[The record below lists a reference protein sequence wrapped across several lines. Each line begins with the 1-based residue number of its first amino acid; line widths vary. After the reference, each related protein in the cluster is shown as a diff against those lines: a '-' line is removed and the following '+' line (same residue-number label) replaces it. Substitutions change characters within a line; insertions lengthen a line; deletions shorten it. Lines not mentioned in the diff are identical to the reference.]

1 MATIQLQPPPPFN
14 FKTPDDWPR
23 WRRRFEQFRVA
34 SGLGEQSAAKQIST
48 LLYCLGEEAESVL
61 TSTNATAEERGV
73 YSTVMGKFDAFF
85 QVRRN
90 VIFERARF
98 NRRNQLL
105 GETAEQYI
113 MALYTLAANCNY
125 GAMEAEMIRDR
136 LVVGIRDT
144 SLSERLQLDP
154 ELTLEKAKKAI
165 RQREAVHEQ
174 QNILSG
180 TDTPS
185 LEAVY
190 PSGRRRRTHDHRRDQ
205 QHRGNRS
212 FNAGAGK
219 GRQKPTGKQC
229 TRCGKE
235 QHTRDKCPA
244 KDATCHKCR
253 KKGHYSTQCFAKNVS
268 ALSPETSGLDTAFL
282 DAATSTSQEAAWFTD
297 IKVGEQM
304 VKFKL
309 DTGAEVTAI
318 SHTTYQ
324 QLPDAPPL
332 STPSRVLCGP
342 ARKPLQV
349 LGQCEIDLS
358 YRERS
363 TKQQLFV
370 VAELKSNLL
379 GLPAIQALNLAARLD
394 ETADITPL
402 TAPSI
407 HKQFPKVFQG
417 LGNLGEEYEIKLK
430 PDATPFSLFTPRR
443 VPLPLRGKV
452 MDELERMETM
462 GVISKVDVPTP

>member
-23 WRRRFEQFRVA
+23 WRRRFGQFRVA

-61 TSTNATAEERGV
+61 TSTNATQEERQV
-73 YSTVMGKFDAFF
+73 YSAVMGKFDAFF

-98 NRRNQLL
+98 NRRNQNP

-125 GAMEAEMIRDR
+125 GDMEAEMIRDR

-144 SLSERLQLDP
+144 PLSERLQLDAD
-154 ELTLEKAKKAI
+154 LTLEKAKKAI

-185 LEAVY
+185 LEAVH
-190 PSGRRRRTHDHRRDQ
+190 SNGSRRRNQ
-205 QHRGNRS
+205 QYRGNRS
-212 FNAGAGK
+212 SGAGK
-219 GRQKPTGKQC
+219 GRQKPTAKQC
-229 TRCGKE
+229 SRCGKE
-235 QHTRDKCPA
+235 QHAREKCPA

-253 KKGHYSTQCFAKNVS
+253 KKGHYSTQCFAKTIS
-268 ALSPETSGLDTAFL
+268 AVSPETSGLDTAFL
-282 DAATSTSQEAAWFTD
+282 DAATSSSQEAAWFTD

-318 SHTTYQ
+318 SHSTYQ
-324 QLPDAPPL
+324 QLLNAPPL
-332 STPSRVLCGP
+332 NTPEKVLCGP

-349 LGQCEIDLS
+349 LGQCAIDLS
-358 YRERS
+358 HGGRS

-379 GLPAIQALNLAARLD
+379 GLPAIQDLNLAVRLD
-394 ETADITPL
+394 GTTAD
-402 TAPSI
+402 
-407 HKQFPKVFQG
+407 
-417 LGNLGEEYEIKLK
+417 E
-430 PDATPFSLFTPRR
+430 
-443 VPLPLRGKV
+443 
-452 MDELERMETM
+452 
-462 GVISKVDVPTP
+462 